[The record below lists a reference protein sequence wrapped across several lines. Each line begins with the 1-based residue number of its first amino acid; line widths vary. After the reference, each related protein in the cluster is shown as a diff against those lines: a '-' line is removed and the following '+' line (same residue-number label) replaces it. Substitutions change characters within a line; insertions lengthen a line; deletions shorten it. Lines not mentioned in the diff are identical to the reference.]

1 MFLRQIFA
9 IFANF
14 CQIPEMKYLR
24 KIHRQSIHEIKSTQK
39 NKRFFVF
46 QNLQNLHFFIS
57 ELLKLN
63 PCELLKKL
71 HTKYSLLKVAVP
83 VEVLFCLGSGSG
95 NNMISAIS
103 IYYLQYHEDP
113 FSALAKY
120 FIGL

>member
-14 CQIPEMKYLR
+14 CQISEMKYLL

-63 PCELLKKL
+63 PSELLKKL
-71 HTKYSLLKVAVP
+71 NTKYSLLKVAVP
-83 VEVLFCLGSGSG
+83 VEVLFCLGCGSG
-95 NNMISAIS
+95 DNMISAIS
-103 IYYLQYHEDP
+103 IYYLQYHKDP
-113 FSALAKY
+113 FSAIAKY